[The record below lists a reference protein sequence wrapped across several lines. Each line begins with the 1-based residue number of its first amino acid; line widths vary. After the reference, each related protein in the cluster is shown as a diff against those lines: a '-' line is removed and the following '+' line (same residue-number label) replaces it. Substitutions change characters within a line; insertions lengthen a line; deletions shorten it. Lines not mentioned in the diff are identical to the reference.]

1 MLRSLLP
8 STWSE
13 RSIVM
18 RPSLGG
24 SLLMSLFSRS
34 SSSRLTNRVTA
45 SGTSAIRLLL
55 SFRIL
60 RLTSGTSNTSG
71 GKVPEETWQRTSSS
85 STWSL
90 ASVPLAIAPAALT
103 PVRSTRRRVWKQLA
117 KALPGMALIGL
128 EATLRRCSCGSEPS
142 PSGSGHEESLFAE
155 RSSPVSRVQL
165 ASLRGGTPA
174 SLFWLRSSSP
184 NCAPFSQTSVG
195 TSVKPLS
202 ERFRAATPLLAAKSF
217 ETLSAARAAPS
228 SPKMFPDRLAA
239 APLSLA
245 PTAPP
250 PSGILFRS
258 HSSSLGVGAETMS
271 RRISLSGFPSSSSF
285 LRVVM
290 LPSSGG
296 TVDRLLSVRSR
307 RESLSWESS
316 AGIRVS
322 LFRLKSR
329 TDSLWH
335 RASSAGSSC
344 SSLCPACSST
354 SDRHPPISGGSAL
367 RPFSR
372 RSRTET
378 WASRETSQPA
388 KLPIR
393 FWRRLR
399 SLRPDSPSMT
409 SAGG

>member
-239 APLSLA
+239 ALEDFGGHCLVRKSEE
-245 PTAPP
+245 
-250 PSGILFRS
+250 RV
-258 HSSSLGVGAETMS
+258 HMVCDQQKEAEGMS
-271 RRISLSGFPSSSSF
+271 KF
-285 LRVVM
+285 M
-290 LPSSGG
+290 
-296 TVDRLLSVRSR
+296 
-307 RESLSWESS
+307 
-316 AGIRVS
+316 
-322 LFRLKSR
+322 
-329 TDSLWH
+329 
-335 RASSAGSSC
+335 
-344 SSLCPACSST
+344 
-354 SDRHPPISGGSAL
+354 SDHI
-367 RPFSR
+367 
-372 RSRTET
+372 E
-378 WASRETSQPA
+378 
-388 KLPIR
+388 
-393 FWRRLR
+393 
-399 SLRPDSPSMT
+399 
-409 SAGG
+409 